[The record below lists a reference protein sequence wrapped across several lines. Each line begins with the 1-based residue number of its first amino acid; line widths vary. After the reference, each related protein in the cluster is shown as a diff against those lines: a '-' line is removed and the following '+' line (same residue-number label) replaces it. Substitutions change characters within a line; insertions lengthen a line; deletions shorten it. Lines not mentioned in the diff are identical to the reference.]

1 MQNWAGLAVLVSW
14 QILKGSQNFLH
25 YFRMALYHKWE
36 VKNDFA
42 YVLQFFSSISDGPG
56 GVICTETPAT
66 SAYALEFLGF

>member
-1 MQNWAGLAVLVSW
+1 
-14 QILKGSQNFLH
+14 
-25 YFRMALYHKWE
+25 MALYHKWE